1 MPVRRVPWLGL
12 VLLAWMPLALAQPR
26 PAPPAPRFEIKAFL
40 VQGNTLLAQAEI
52 ARIVAPFTGPG
63 KDFGSVQQALEAL
76 QEAYLARGYNAVRVS
91 VPEQDLVGGQV
102 RLQVVEAR
110 VRAVR
115 VEQNRY
121 FDEANVR
128 ASMPALRAGEAPNT
142 RRIGENVQL
151 VNENPAKQVT
161 VRLESTEQIGAVDA
175 VVRVSDEKPGRFTLF
190 ADNTGEPQTGQLRT
204 GFGYQ
209 HANVWNRDHVLSAQL
224 VTSPTEASNVGIFG
238 VGYRVPIYG
247 WKGALD
253 LIAGYSDVDSGTVQ
267 NLFTVSGKGSI
278 FGARYTQILPRIE
291 AYEQKVSLGMDYRAF
306 DQHVALVGT
315 SETLLPDITVR
326 PVSAAYTGRY
336 SRVGSELA
344 FSLAASRNIPGSGEA
359 GKDAF
364 EAQRPGADPSYTI
377 VRAALTWSYILPR
390 DFIFRAAGNLQYT
403 SDLLV
408 PGEQFGLGGGDS
420 VRGFYEREI
429 AFDEGLRASV
439 ELYTPDFGPSGDW
452 RARGLTFVDGGRGI
466 DNAPERNLEDTIA
479 SAGVGLRVNR
489 GRTLFLRADW
499 GYVFNGSNATREK
512 GADRFHVALGYSF

>member
-1 MPVRRVPWLGL
+1 MAVRRVPWLAGM
-12 VLLAWMPLALAQPR
+12 LLAWMPLALAQPK
-26 PAPPAPRFEIKAFL
+26 PAPPAPRFEIRSFV
-40 VQGNTLLAQAEI
+40 VQGNTLLPKAEVE
-52 ARIVAPFTGPG
+52 RVVAPFTGAG

-115 VEQNRY
+115 VEQNLY

-128 ASMPALRAGEAPNT
+128 ASMPTLRAGEAPNT

-161 VRLESTEQIGAVDA
+161 VRLESTDQIGALDA
-175 VVRVSDEKPGRFTLF
+175 VVRVNDAKPGRFTTF
-190 ADNTGEPQTGQLRT
+190 IDNTGEPQTGQLRA

-209 HANVWNRDHVLSAQL
+209 HANLWNRDHVLSAQL

-238 VGYRVPIYG
+238 VGYRAPLYG
-247 WKGALD
+247 WKSALD

-291 AYEQKVSLGMDYRAF
+291 AYEQTVSLGLDYRAF

-315 SETLLPDITVR
+315 SETLLPEITVR
-326 PVSAAYTGRY
+326 PLSLAYTGRH
-336 SRVGSELA
+336 SRVGSDLS
-344 FSLAASRNIPGSGEA
+344 FSVAASRNIPGSGAA

-377 VRAALTWSYILPR
+377 VRAAATWSYILPR
-390 DFIFRAAGNLQYT
+390 DYLLRTAGNLQYT
-403 SDLLV
+403 GDLLV
-408 PGEQFGLGGGDS
+408 PGEQLGLGGADN

-429 AFDEGLRASV
+429 AFDEGWRLSV
-439 ELYTPDFGPSGDW
+439 ELYTPDFGPRDW
-452 RARGLTFVDGGRGI
+452 RVRALTFVDGGRGT
-466 DNAPERNLEDTIA
+466 DNAPERNLDDSIA
-479 SAGVGLRVNR
+479 SAGLGLRVNR

-499 GYVFNGSNATREK
+499 GYVFNGSTATREK